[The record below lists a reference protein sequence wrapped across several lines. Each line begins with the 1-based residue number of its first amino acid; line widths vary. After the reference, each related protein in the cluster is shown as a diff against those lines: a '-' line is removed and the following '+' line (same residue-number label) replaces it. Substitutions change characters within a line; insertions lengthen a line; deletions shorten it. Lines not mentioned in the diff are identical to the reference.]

1 MDIFS
6 LRKKLISFF
15 AFVLFLFGCL
25 PLHAQ
30 LSVGVEGG
38 YNKNYLITN
47 NANRAFTNYK
57 PLSSFT
63 IGIPVQYKIKDWF
76 AIAADPTFIQKNY
89 RQERSAY
96 FAGVYQDNYNGYVQ
110 LPVMGHFMFGG
121 ERLKGFANAGLYAG
135 YWVTAKIKGVM
146 PNILDVVDNTTS
158 TGTVY
163 DYNHPYSYDEKYSFD
178 NRKDNR
184 WEIGWV
190 AGLGASYEI
199 TDRFQVFAEGRL
211 LYGFTDQQ
219 KKYEMNQVPR
229 YNTTYGVNVGVLIH
243 LTTTKNS
250 Y

>member
-1 MDIFS
+1 M
-6 LRKKLISFF
+6 SFC
-15 AFVLFLFGCL
+15 AFVLFLFSCL
-25 PLHAQ
+25 PLQAQ

-38 YNKNYLITN
+38 YNKNYFVTN

-63 IGIPVQYKIKDWF
+63 IGIPVQYEIADWF
-76 AIAADPTFIQKNY
+76 AVAADPTFLQKNY

-135 YWVTAKIKGVM
+135 YWVTARIKGTL
-146 PNILDVVDNTTS
+146 PNILDNIDNTTTS
-158 TGTVY
+158 GSVY
-163 DYNHPYSYDEKYSFD
+163 SYNNAYNYDEKYSFD

-184 WEIGWV
+184 WEVGWV
-190 AGLGASYEI
+190 AGLGAGYDI
-199 TDRFQVFAEGRL
+199 ADRYQVFAEGRL

-219 KKYEMNQVPR
+219 KKYETNGVPR
-229 YNTTYGVNVGVLIH
+229 YNTTYGINAGVLIH
-243 LTTTKNS
+243 LTKTKN
-250 Y
+250 YY